1 VREKKLR
8 SPEVFV
14 PLSHAPGEAQAD
26 FGEAV
31 VVIAGVEQKAH
42 FMAFDLPHSDD
53 CFVRAYP
60 TETTEAFL
68 DAHVHAFEC
77 FGGVPTC
84 ILYHVFFG
92 NKIGLMCRRPFC
104 GREHE

>member
-31 VVIAGVEQKAH
+31 VVIAGVE
-42 FMAFDLPHSDD
+42 
-53 CFVRAYP
+53 
-60 TETTEAFL
+60 
-68 DAHVHAFEC
+68 
-77 FGGVPTC
+77 
-84 ILYHVFFG
+84 
-92 NKIGLMCRRPFC
+92 
-104 GREHE
+104 